1 VRTWR
6 EMLIAIA
13 LLSLGIGVIGGF
25 AVQWFAPSA
34 GWAGPVATLLLWLGM
49 LAPIAYA
56 FARSRPIGLLRVRP
70 VDLLFAFGLGLL
82 LRLLQGFVAQA
93 MYGYAPFPSY
103 VTLDGQLPGDWW
115 WTQALPAVVV
125 APVLEE
131 FFFRAVLIV
140 AIYTVLRR
148 RFGHAAAGL
157 TAGLVSTG
165 LFLMLHAVDPALTT
179 DGVIAVGV
187 LGAVC
192 ALLVLLTGRI
202 WAAVGVHVI
211 YNATGVLLGLV
222 GTFFG

>member
-1 VRTWR
+1 VHTWR

-13 LLSLGIGVIGGF
+13 LLSLGGGIIGGF
-25 AVQWFAPSA
+25 AVQWFEPSA
-34 GWAGPVATLLLWLGM
+34 GWAGPVATLLLWLGL
-49 LAPIAYA
+49 LAPVAYA

-82 LRLLQGFVAQA
+82 LRLFQGFVAQA

-115 WTQALPAVVV
+115 WTHALPAVVV

-131 FFFRAVLIV
+131 FFFRAALIV

-165 LFLMLHAVDPALTT
+165 LFLMLHAVDTT
-179 DGVIAVGV
+179 LAIDGVIAVGV

-202 WAAVGVHVI
+202 WAAVGVHVV
-211 YNATGVLLGLV
+211 YNGTGVLLGLV